1 MFSRKFMR
9 DPPGCGKVRGPC
21 FLRVQGLA
29 WLYST
34 SSKTEQ
40 IDFKTFVINKE
51 KINSN
56 RLSVWKSQTD
66 CVSTINSIW

>member
-9 DPPGCGKVRGPC
+9 DPPGCVKVWGPC
-21 FLRVQGLA
+21 FLRVQGLT

-51 KINSN
+51 KVNE
-56 RLSVWKSQTD
+56 KS
-66 CVSTINSIW
+66 